1 LVYHF
6 IKESSPRTTSEV
18 WKSTKLSRQHTFV
31 ALRLLESNGFLRS
44 DGGSGATPKK
54 WYVTDK
60 HFDVTNCKW
69 EEQLKIKM
77 MEVTIKPDLAAMWLV
92 ESKPHWETK
101 LIPIRR
107 SIGLGA
113 KPNTL

>member
-1 LVYHF
+1 MLF
-6 IKESSPRTTSEV
+6 RS
-18 WKSTKLSRQHTFV
+18 LSRQHLFV
-31 ALRLLESNGFLRS
+31 ALGALESNGFLRS
-44 DGGSGATPKK
+44 DGGSGARPKK
-54 WYVTDK
+54 WHITDK
-60 HFDVTNCKW
+60 RFDITDCKW
-69 EEQLKIKM
+69 EEQVKTKT